1 MAADL
6 KPDTAKVLA
15 EPLSASSGST
25 TDQSVMT
32 ISVVYAE
39 PSRIWQKTLQLP
51 TGATAAQAFVA
62 SRFSEEH
69 PDYPI
74 STLAFGV
81 FGQICVPGYC
91 LGDADRLEIYRAL
104 NFDPMESRRR
114 RAAHR
119 KTSMIKPAN
128 RPRRSKKDE

>member
-1 MAADL
+1 MAIDRVSDSDDA
-6 KPDTAKVLA
+6 LA
-15 EPLSASSGST
+15 RPLSAADGT
-25 TDQSVMT
+25 QTCDLVIT
-32 ISVVYAE
+32 VSVVYAE
-39 PSRIWQKTLQLP
+39 PSVFWQKTLKLP
-51 TGATAAQAFVA
+51 AGATAAQAFAA
-62 SRFSEEH
+62 SQFVEEH

-74 STLAFGV
+74 NALAFGV
-81 FGQICVPGYC
+81 FGQVCVPGHR

-128 RPRRSKKDE
+128 RPR